1 MTGPHIPEPLGKWG
15 PSSKCWQDP
24 DVDTEWFFP
33 RSYGTPRTP
42 SEHVQEVKAYCHDCP
57 VRNTCLEHAIDTYDD
72 HGMWGGLTPDER
84 RELRKAMRQGR
95 KPQSTVITTKQ
106 PVKQPRAIKQSLEP
120 CGTEAAYRR
129 HKRRDEPID
138 DACRHAHNAKRAS
151 ERKASA

>member
-57 VRNTCLEHAIDTYDD
+57 VRNACLEHAVATYDD
-72 HGMWGGLTPDER
+72 HGMWGGMTPDER
-84 RELRKAMRQGR
+84 RELRRAARQGR
-95 KPQSTVITTKQ
+95 KPQS
-106 PVKQPRAIKQSLEP
+106 PVYRKLAD
-120 CGTEAAYRR
+120 CGTDAAYRR
-129 HKRRDEPID
+129 HKRRGEPVDDE
-138 DACRHAHNAKRAS
+138 CLRAHNKRNAKYPNRN
-151 ERKASA
+151 RKANA